1 MKLKTKRNKRS
12 KALTVIAI
20 VLVAIALAVGIGLI
34 VYNAVDEA
42 QSKEMSFIDFS
53 VYPTK
58 RSYYV
63 GETFDPTG
71 IQMQAMAKN
80 GDSTYISDPKQLEF
94 SGFDSSEP
102 CEKQWITVSYMG
114 VSAQFDI
121 EIIDPNA
128 TPPAA
133 ASVEMFNHYD
143 TYTLSYWR
151 EYGFF
156 GMGAK
161 LRITYD
167 DGTIEEITLDP
178 SWIYDIDRTIT
189 SPGTTYI
196 TVKYP
201 FDYETVIEIKVPIT
215 ITE

>member
-1 MKLKTKRNKRS
+1 MKLKSKRTKGS
-12 KALTVIAI
+12 KALIVIAI
-20 VLVAIALAVGIGLI
+20 VLIAIAIAIGIAVIA
-34 VYNAVDEA
+34 YNAVDDA
-42 QSKEMSFIDFS
+42 QSKEMSSLDFS

-63 GETFDPTG
+63 GETFDPSG
-71 IQMQAMAKN
+71 IKMQAMAKN
-80 GDSTYISDPKQLEF
+80 GDSTYISNPEELEF
-94 SGFDSSEP
+94 SGFDSSVP
-102 CEKQWITVSYMG
+102 CEKQWITVTYMG

-156 GMGAK
+156 SMGAK

-167 DGTIEEITLDP
+167 DGTTEEITLDP
-178 SWIYDIDRTIT
+178 QWIFDIDRTIT

-196 TVKYP
+196 TIKYP
-201 FDYETVIEIKVPIT
+201 LDDETVIEAKVPIT